1 MTFPIFSPSRVMSL
15 NSRDVLINQQVV
27 QQRSCPAFPSKA
39 AKMADCLPE
48 TRRSGSFFGLRIIMM
63 RGMTS
68 AQPTRD
74 RIEYASLVL
83 RHPFSGPDAGSRE
96 ICRQGV
102 RVIRTAA
109 GSRPGPLSG
118 VVVLWAIC
126 ALLLAAGVAA
136 STLGAAGAADAP
148 AADAVAQAQSPGLGI
163 SIASEGLD
171 TSFPERLRS
180 LLGMLALGGLAWCFS
195 VNRRAIPWRVVA
207 WGVSLQL
214 IFAFFILKT
223 AVGLALFQGANTV
236 VVGLLGYTLEGSRFI
251 FGNLVDNNIPIGTG
265 EPGNGAFNPIPGQ
278 VANPAAYVAFTVLP
292 TIIFLASLMTVLY
305 HLGVMQFVV
314 RGMAWVMQRTMRT
327 SGAETLSA
335 AGNIFVGQT
344 EAPLLIKPFV
354 EKMTMSE
361 LNAVMTSG
369 FATVAGGVM
378 AAYVGFLISYFPDI
392 AGHLMAASVMS
403 APAALMMAKLMYPED
418 GEPETAGRLVKQVEK
433 PDVNVID
440 AAARGAGEGLRL
452 ALNVGAMLLAFV
464 ALVYLINGL
473 MGWAGGLVGLP
484 DLTLQS
490 VLGLAMAPLA
500 WLMGVPWADAASVGS
515 LMGIKTALNE
525 FVAYVELAGLLGEGS
540 TLHPRSVV
548 IATYALCG
556 FANFSSIAI
565 QIGGIGGIAP
575 SRRSDLSRIGL
586 RAMVGGTLAAF
597 MTATV
602 AGMIL

>member
-1 MTFPIFSPSRVMSL
+1 
-15 NSRDVLINQQVV
+15 
-27 QQRSCPAFPSKA
+27 
-39 AKMADCLPE
+39 
-48 TRRSGSFFGLRIIMM
+48 
-63 RGMTS
+63 MTS

-148 AADAVAQAQSPGLGI
+148 ATDAVAQAQSPGLGI

-195 VNRRAIPWRVVA
+195 VNRGAIPWRVVA